1 MSTIIFIIILEVA
14 RGCDAMFSMN
24 MILGDGLRQGP
35 RWSRFCFWF
44 VYSSLSNLKSVHMI
58 LEHDPRPRVPLRLL
72 FTLLAK
78 QRQYLRYSQL
88 DLIARLRTRRL
99 VR

>member
-44 VYSSLSNLKSVHMI
+44 VYSSLFKSVHMI
-58 LEHDPRPRVPLRLL
+58 LEDDPRPRVPLRLL